1 MKKMTMTQWLGSIW
15 YSCLTDS
22 NKMAPSVEFKKI
34 REVALNLKHSAL
46 DKLIDWLIVK
56 WYHVCTQIV
65 PNSVYEFLQAYSC
78 WQICQVVVADSANSE
93 LLPSSVLTFWQ
104 VCSCWAESAK
114 LIVTSDWLWLWER
127 NGLTTQMVARC
138 RLDFD
143 VTVRNGLTLLTARW
157 VKPTLNL
164 VLTLRRLTNHRAK

>member
-22 NKMAPSVEFKKI
+22 NKMVPSVEFKKI

-65 PNSVYEFLQAYSC
+65 PNSVNEFFQAYSC

-93 LLPSSVLTFWQ
+93 VLPSSVLTFWQ

-127 NGLTTQMVARC
+127 NGLTTQMVARWVVPTWLWC
-138 RLDFD
+138 DCEKRAHTAHSEMSKAHFEFGFDFE
-143 VTVRNGLTLLTARW
+143 TAYYS
-157 VKPTLNL
+157 
-164 VLTLRRLTNHRAK
+164 